1 MHTNLIVDLNNLVF
15 TTRFSK
21 VKTPSNKK
29 RKEEMV
35 TELIFKDTLS
45 AIVHYA
51 HTFKADA
58 IVITCDSSNVWR
70 KDVYPEYKAN
80 RDHADVYYE
89 ETIAAAEL
97 TKKFFRECTN
107 ASVLEVPRAE
117 ADDII
122 AVICQ
127 ESKDVDNI
135 ILSADKDFIQLINE
149 RTRLYSPAQ
158 GVWRESEDAGYELFL
173 KCIRGDSND
182 NIKSAFPR
190 IWEKKVRAAWDDCY
204 AMMNLMETVRKDGLK
219 VGDEFDRN
227 RTLIDLTMQPDY
239 IRTAILT
246 AIYAPTQR
254 KFGELRM
261 MKFLS
266 DHNLK
271 SFCDMLQFK
280 ERPLQGFFKLDSG
293 NK

>member
-21 VKTPSNKK
+21 VKTPSSNR
-29 RKEEMV
+29 RKEDMV
-35 TELIFKDTLS
+35 TELIFKDTLLS
-45 AIVHYA
+45 IVYFA
-51 HTFKADA
+51 NTFKADG

-70 KDVYPEYKAN
+70 KDIYPEYKAN

-127 ESKDVDNI
+127 ESKDVENI
-135 ILSADKDFIQLINE
+135 IVSADKDFIQLIDDN
-149 RTRLYSPAQ
+149 TRLYSPAQ
-158 GVWRESEDAGYELFL
+158 GIWRESEDAGYELFL

-190 IWEKKVRAAWDDCY
+190 VWEKKVRAAWDDDY
-204 AMMNLMETVRKDGLK
+204 NMMNLMETVRKDGLK
-219 VGDEFDRN
+219 VGDEFEKNRN
-227 RTLIDLTMQPDY
+227 LIDLTMQPDY
-239 IRTAILT
+239 IRQDILRVIKT
-246 AIYAPTQR
+246 PCQR
-254 KFGELRM
+254 KFGELKI

-271 SFCDMLQFK
+271 AFCDMLQFK